1 MNKMCKAF
9 FLTFISIQFAVGRSP
24 DGGTKTK
31 IVNMQKINWSN
42 VPVEQVNEK
51 MKRQFIHGEKIMI
64 AKMEFEDGF
73 TVPWHSHENEQI
85 TEVIEG
91 VLRFWFDDNEDEP
104 IDLMA
109 GDVMII
115 PGNRRHKAL
124 MIGKVIE
131 IDSFAPPRQDWI
143 DGSDNYLRK

>member
-1 MNKMCKAF
+1 
-9 FLTFISIQFAVGRSP
+9 
-24 DGGTKTK
+24 
-31 IVNMQKINWSN
+31 MQKINWN
-42 VPVEQVNEK
+42 TIPVEQVNDK

-85 TEVIEG
+85 TEVTAG
-91 VLRFWFDDNEDEP
+91 TLRFWFDDKDEEH

-109 GDVMII
+109 GDVII
-115 PGNRRHKAL
+115 IAGNRRHKAL
-124 MIGKVIE
+124 MIGRVVE
-131 IDSFAPPRQDWI
+131 IDTFAPPRQDWI